1 MKTETNV
8 PQGSD
13 HAKPHAHPS
22 PSPLRLTILLGVLVV
37 ISGALLYDKVI
48 APPRVKAA
56 NEKLHE
62 TIQKHN
68 AFSLK
73 PDQKEK
79 GETKGAKAAGML
91 YSADIQEILG
101 MAPTKVEKHELYTI
115 EHYCWWGWIPRN
127 GNYISVLYLGSSDKP
142 HYSTHYVNM
151 LPEDGV
157 IPGKL
162 KPAPSEETAEV
173 SSNTPAGAPPGMG
186 PPGTGS
192 PAMPG
197 TAGGKG
203 KGRPQGNG
211 DKKVGETKDAE
222 AGAKKPDDKK
232 TGNEPKDAK
241 KPAQETTNDSR

>member
-1 MKTETNV
+1 MNTETNDRKN
-8 PQGSD
+8 SD
-13 HAKPHAHPS
+13 HAKPHARPS

-48 APPRVKAA
+48 APPRVRAA
-56 NEKLHE
+56 NDKLHE

-68 AFSLK
+68 ANSLK
-73 PDQKEK
+73 PDQKTK
-79 GETKGAKAAGML
+79 GETESAKAAGML

-101 MAPTKVEKHELYTI
+101 MPPTKVEKHDLYTI
-115 EHYCWWGWIPRN
+115 EHYCWWGWIPRD
-127 GNYISVLYLGSSDKP
+127 GNYISVLYLGSPDKP

-162 KPAPSEETAEV
+162 KAAPEEMTADA
-173 SSNTPAGAPPGMG
+173 SSTTAAGPPGMG
-186 PPGTGS
+186 APGMGS

-197 TAGGKG
+197 TGDGKG

-211 DKKVGETKDAE
+211 DKKAGETKDADS
-222 AGAKKPDDKK
+222 GAKKTDEKK
-232 TGNEPKDAK
+232 TGNDSKDASG
-241 KPAQETTNDSR
+241 PAQETTKETK